1 MTCEARKGFLTLS
14 DCQNPAA
21 TQCSNC
27 ARSMCPAHL
36 APQSGFTMCFD
47 CAAANQNMQP
57 GENDELWAH
66 RYRDDY
72 RTTTGY
78 TPIYMSRHHYY
89 DSQDS
94 RSFDQR
100 GPDTLMD
107 DDDRG
112 GFGDS

>member
-14 DCQNPAA
+14 DCPNMAV

-27 ARSMCPAHL
+27 ARSMCSTHL
-36 APQSGFTMCFD
+36 APQSGFSMCFD
-47 CAAANQNMQP
+47 CAAANPNMQQ

-72 RTTTGY
+72 RTTTGF
-78 TPIYMSRHHYY
+78 TPIYASSHHRYY
-89 DSQDS
+89 DSHDA
-94 RSFDQR
+94 RSFDQER
-100 GPDTLMD
+100 EPLID

>member
-14 DCQNPAA
+14 DCQNPPV

-27 ARSMCPAHL
+27 ARSMCSAHL

-47 CAAANQNMQP
+47 CAAANPNMQE

-66 RYRDDY
+66 RYRDEY
-72 RTTTGY
+72 RTSTS
-78 TPIYMSRHHYY
+78 YMPMYASGHHYY

-94 RSFDQR
+94 RSFDER
-100 GPDTLMD
+100 ERDAREDET
-107 DDDRG
+107 DRG
-112 GFGDS
+112 GFGES